1 MNGPNNFYRRPY
13 RHGHRH
19 SHRKKFGTTSSSQRW
34 RLATGHSHER
44 SNVSLAVRLTFR
56 CEVGGRWQIA
66 ENCRSHF
73 GRALRGGWMGCGNAY
88 RATAQVEA
96 AGYAHADALTACN
109 DTEHHSLAAIS
120 GRGSHATISAKVW
133 NTLALPKCAGRTG
146 RHLRPLRSP
155 PCVLARGLR
164 SVNRASE
171 RCWPHHQRAIQR
183 IASGIGC
190 PKESIWEA
198 VERSAE
204 AEGCWA
210 KVFTTSNP
218 AHDAGPR
225 ECQSCPA
232 SRSEQP
238 ASTALNLY
246 AFHTI
251 ANGIIANCGAA
262 EIFHARKYQ
271 RCAALNSRIHCADR
285 SLRSFTDLLLL
296 AEQASLTGECTK
308 HPAESRW
315 ALVSSALER
324 IFRGRLIEPFSRCPG
339 RAPNPPIT

>member
-44 SNVSLAVRLTFR
+44 SNVSLALFPMRSWRTMADCGKLP
-56 CEVGGRWQIA
+56 IA
-66 ENCRSHF
+66 F

-190 PKESIWEA
+190 PKESIWDA
-198 VERSAE
+198 VER
-204 AEGCWA
+204 
-210 KVFTTSNP
+210 
-218 AHDAGPR
+218 
-225 ECQSCPA
+225 
-232 SRSEQP
+232 
-238 ASTALNLY
+238 
-246 AFHTI
+246 
-251 ANGIIANCGAA
+251 
-262 EIFHARKYQ
+262 
-271 RCAALNSRIHCADR
+271 RC
-285 SLRSFTDLLLL
+285 
-296 AEQASLTGECTK
+296 
-308 HPAESRW
+308 
-315 ALVSSALER
+315 
-324 IFRGRLIEPFSRCPG
+324 RG
-339 RAPNPPIT
+339 